1 MGPPWHRVG
10 WRSRSGAG
18 LTEVDDDDA
27 AISVVVVVSPLAQR
41 RAGEG
46 HFQARLLL
54 REAVT
59 GRGVRVTTCLMGHV
73 SSYTPGN
80 VMRRFAVDKYDHIDF
95 KPPQSVAAEAE
106 KGLEYRKKANPSDKG
121 GLTPAEASKQGIGS
135 GVQRAT
141 NLKNRDN
148 VSPEVIRQMCAFFSR
163 HEKNKGISPENKAT
177 PWKDKGHVA
186 WLLWGGD
193 PGKTWAEKV
202 RDQMDRADEKAD
214 KTAAVEPLTIEQVNA
229 LPVGAVIG
237 TRDGMTF
244 YRHTTPGKSG
254 WERVRS
260 DHTGGF
266 RSLEPPVSGPKLFVY
281 LVKALTKEPFMVVK
295 KASYARQA
303 NLIDHELVNDLASA
317 YRGKRMRDSI
327 RDMDMAGMPEPLA
340 EHVYDVVGEHADA
353 VRGELHRIIEASGDC
368 GCGGGCDGNCG
379 GGCGCGCGADCPC
392 MKSRVARRFTARV
405 AEKSSTT
412 VDHLDRAI
420 ASLNLARA
428 AANQPLASY
437 NVQKAAVDAAG
448 RVATVASRAAEAA
461 GNVEAQAHAR
471 RATQAANQARREL
484 RAQRTTTYTVAD
496 VAKHGAACAAAL
508 RG

>member
-1 MGPPWHRVG
+1 M
-10 WRSRSGAG
+10 
-18 LTEVDDDDA
+18 
-27 AISVVVVVSPLAQR
+27 
-41 RAGEG
+41 
-46 HFQARLLL
+46 F
-54 REAVT
+54 REAAA
-59 GRGVRVTTCLMGHV
+59 
-73 SSYTPGN
+73 PK
-80 VMRRFAVDKYDHIDF
+80 KYEHIDF
-95 KPPQSVAAEAE
+95 TPPKSVAAEAE

-141 NLKNRDN
+141 NLKNRTN

-163 HEKNKGISPENKAT
+163 HEKNKGISPENKGT

-237 TRDGMTF
+237 TRDGLTF

-266 RSLEPPVSGPKLFVY
+266 RSLEPPISGSKLFVY

-303 NLIDHELVNDLASA
+303 NFIDHELVNDLASA
-317 YRGKRMRDSI
+317 YRGKRMRDGI
-327 RDMDMAGMPEPLA
+327 RDMEMAGMPEQVA
-340 EHVYDVVGEHADA
+340 ERFYDALGEHADE
-353 VRGELHRIIEASGDC
+353 VRGELHRIIEASCDCGGDCGSGCDC
-368 GCGGGCDGNCG
+368 GCGSNY
-379 GGCGCGCGADCPC
+379 PC
-392 MKSRVARRFTARV
+392 MKQRVASKFT
-405 AEKSSTT
+405 
-412 VDHLDRAI
+412 RAV
-420 ASLNLARA
+420 R
-428 AANQPLASY
+428 
-437 NVQKAAVDAAG
+437 
-448 RVATVASRAAEAA
+448 
-461 GNVEAQAHAR
+461 
-471 RATQAANQARREL
+471 
-484 RAQRTTTYTVAD
+484 
-496 VAKHGAACAAAL
+496 
-508 RG
+508 